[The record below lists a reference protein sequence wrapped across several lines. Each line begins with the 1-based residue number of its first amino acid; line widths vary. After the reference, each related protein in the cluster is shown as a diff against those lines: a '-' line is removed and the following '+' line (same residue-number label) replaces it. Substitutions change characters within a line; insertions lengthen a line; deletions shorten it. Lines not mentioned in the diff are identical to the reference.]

1 MGLLPDTVVI
11 KEEVN
16 KLADI
21 YFDGVSECFMG
32 CLMIIIYDVP
42 EPSDGSLVWNYD
54 LTGNKITSI
63 AESSQINLRFFIS
76 NPIISLFT
84 VHDPFLTV
92 SQCSQP
98 VYDVSRLY
106 PLSYQLVFL
115 VFVLLSVILHIG
127 TVPPAN
133 NNDYFTVAKIH
144 PALTSST
151 SLKIFHKITNFH
163 LKLSFCTTEP
173 ATSLNNIVVL
183 PYNCTRYLLTLEP
196 WHSLSARTWGLCATE
211 VPLCNWRLVAA
222 FMMEARQAGTPETAA
237 DTGKPTLHLA
247 RTGWVAGRPTAW
259 ARTLWA

>member
-42 EPSDGSLVWNYD
+42 QRRDGSGVSNYI
-54 LTGNKITSI
+54 LTGNKMTSI
-63 AESSQINLRFFIS
+63 VESSQINLRFFIS

-196 WHSLSARTWGLCATE
+196 
-211 VPLCNWRLVAA
+211 
-222 FMMEARQAGTPETAA
+222 
-237 DTGKPTLHLA
+237 
-247 RTGWVAGRPTAW
+247 
-259 ARTLWA
+259 